1 VAANARVLV
10 EGLDETIRAFAR
22 VDKALAGELRK
33 ELRTR
38 VGGEFVRDVKSRIS
52 GEGLVDRGKL
62 RASIR
67 PAVRGSTLVVRS
79 SPPLR
84 PGPKSRLGYAAIYEH
99 GRGRRPFLE
108 PTLDQW
114 AGSGKAE
121 EQLDSFLEWM
131 ESEWGVG

>member
-52 GEGLVDRGKL
+52 GE
-62 RASIR
+62 A
-67 PAVRGSTLVVRS
+67 LVVRS